1 MWRGDYQVATKVPRP
16 KIQKVPQVLR
26 DEQKNFEKY
35 YYPKWISI
43 GPIHHGNPKFQLA
56 EQRFKFLFAAEFV
69 KNSGHQSQEHL
80 YKKVMENI
88 KVLKLCFDDE
98 VLKEYYRK
106 DGKDDEALGWMLFLD
121 GCFTLQFIYS
131 IMKDE
136 SMTHFEIKNDQ
147 VAFVLHDFFL
157 LENQIPYLVLSLL
170 MENSEK
176 EFSENLEGSIKQ
188 FLSLSVLTPE
198 KYGKPTMVPPKDYM
212 PVHLLDFLRL
222 ALLQTSHH
230 DRNKRS
236 KSCIYTYLRN
246 KLTSPR
252 SLDNNNPKTSTSKIS
267 IIFKSFKKNPAEEK
281 QQTFRKRSVTDLKT
295 AGINSKQSKSSSSKD
310 INSKQSKR
318 SSSKDIKKQTF
329 RSVMDLKAA
338 GINLKR
344 SKSSSLKDIKSSSS
358 LFSAELELPP
368 ITVDDSMAPKFLNL
382 IAFEIGVIGYVNC
395 RLVIT
400 VNERRMGLRNLK
412 ILEKDMRQ
420 SPRNMQ
426 KPVVDRLVIGHDA
439 QSESENPRSDQ
450 GENAKS
456 QLKQKTEL
464 DVKCIT
470 ISEWLVR
477 QLTEMILYLKFGAY
491 NTLMVLQ
498 HAYQCVECLEDS
510 ATVGIDWLSTEC
522 REDFELKAFEDR
534 FGQTESEA
542 GDPLTFLQLKKIKN
556 SSATGMDRRNEW
568 RWKKE
573 CTASLEQRRG
583 DATEKKTKNGS
594 SERDAQL
601 HRNRDTVGR
610 NNTKTEYEVSSY
622 ISFLDSLIDYPNDV
636 KELRSSHVLHNLLG
650 CDKEVTQLFNEMG
663 RFLVPNPEAYEEVIS
678 QIEKHYHNKCLTWIA
693 QVLNEHFS
701 TPWTIVTF
709 VAAFLALGMSFIQTY
724 YTIYPRGG

>member
-1 MWRGDYQVATKVPRP
+1 MTSENERSEVDFKFGNEEVASAHSKLHEVIDELTGKTTNVERRLSGRDKVPQP

-26 DEQKNFEKY
+26 DEQKNFQKY
-35 YYPKWISI
+35 YHPKWISI
-43 GPIHHGNPKFQLA
+43 GPIHHGNPKFRVA

-131 IMKDE
+131 TVNGE
-136 SMTHFEIKNDQ
+136 SMRHFEIKNDQ
-147 VAFVLHDFFL
+147 VAFVFHDFFL

-176 EFSENLEGSIKQ
+176 EFSKNLEGSIKQ
-188 FLSLSVLTPE
+188 FLSLNVLTPE

-222 ALLQTSHH
+222 ALLQTC
-230 DRNKRS
+230 NKS
-236 KSCIYTYLRN
+236 SNSCIYTYLLACLPKQLRA
-246 KLTSPR
+246 KLT
-252 SLDNNNPKTSTSKIS
+252 SLDNNNPKTSMSKS
-267 IIFKSFKKNPAEEK
+267 SDEENPAREKPTRKKPAEEK
-281 QQTFRKRSVTDLKT
+281 Q
-295 AGINSKQSKSSSSKD
+295 
-310 INSKQSKR
+310 
-318 SSSKDIKKQTF
+318 QTF

-344 SKSSSLKDIKSSSS
+344 SKSSSLKDIKFSSR

-382 IAFEIGVIGYVNC
+382 IAFEMC
-395 RLVIT
+395 P
-400 VNERRMGLRNLK
+400 
-412 ILEKDMRQ
+412 D
-420 SPRNMQ
+420 
-426 KPVVDRLVIGHDA
+426 
-439 QSESENPRSDQ
+439 
-450 GENAKS
+450 
-456 QLKQKTEL
+456 
-464 DVKCIT
+464 
-470 ISEWLVR
+470 
-477 QLTEMILYLKFGAY
+477 
-491 NTLMVLQ
+491 
-498 HAYQCVECLEDS
+498 
-510 ATVGIDWLSTEC
+510 
-522 REDFELKAFEDR
+522 
-534 FGQTESEA
+534 
-542 GDPLTFLQLKKIKN
+542 
-556 SSATGMDRRNEW
+556 
-568 RWKKE
+568 
-573 CTASLEQRRG
+573 
-583 DATEKKTKNGS
+583 
-594 SERDAQL
+594 
-601 HRNRDTVGR
+601 
-610 NNTKTEYEVSSY
+610 NTKTEYEVSSY

-650 CDKEVTQLFNEMG
+650 CDKEVAQLFNEMG

-724 YTIYPRGG
+724 YTIYPRGE

>member
-1 MWRGDYQVATKVPRP
+1 MTSENERSEVDFKFGNGEVASANSKLHEVIDELMRKKTNVERRLSGPDKVPQP

-26 DEQKNFEKY
+26 DEQKNFETY
-35 YYPKWISI
+35 YHPKWISI

-212 PVHLLDFLRL
+212 PSSDEE
-222 ALLQTSHH
+222 
-230 DRNKRS
+230 
-236 KSCIYTYLRN
+236 
-246 KLTSPR
+246 
-252 SLDNNNPKTSTSKIS
+252 
-267 IIFKSFKKNPAEEK
+267 NPAEEK

-310 INSKQSKR
+310 INSKQSKS
-318 SSSKDIKKQTF
+318 SSSKDIKEQTF

-344 SKSSSLKDIKSSSS
+344 SKSSSLKDIKFSSR

-382 IAFEIGVIGYVNC
+382 IAFEMC
-395 RLVIT
+395 P
-400 VNERRMGLRNLK
+400 
-412 ILEKDMRQ
+412 D
-420 SPRNMQ
+420 
-426 KPVVDRLVIGHDA
+426 
-439 QSESENPRSDQ
+439 
-450 GENAKS
+450 
-456 QLKQKTEL
+456 
-464 DVKCIT
+464 
-470 ISEWLVR
+470 
-477 QLTEMILYLKFGAY
+477 
-491 NTLMVLQ
+491 
-498 HAYQCVECLEDS
+498 
-510 ATVGIDWLSTEC
+510 
-522 REDFELKAFEDR
+522 
-534 FGQTESEA
+534 
-542 GDPLTFLQLKKIKN
+542 
-556 SSATGMDRRNEW
+556 
-568 RWKKE
+568 
-573 CTASLEQRRG
+573 
-583 DATEKKTKNGS
+583 
-594 SERDAQL
+594 
-601 HRNRDTVGR
+601 
-610 NNTKTEYEVSSY
+610 NTKTEYEVSSY

-650 CDKEVTQLFNEMG
+650 CDKEVAKLFNKMG
-663 RFLVPNPEAYEEVIS
+663 RYLVPNPAVYEEVIS

-709 VAAFLALGMSFIQTY
+709 VAAFLALGMSVIQTY
-724 YTIYPRGG
+724 YTIYPRGE